1 MFQDLTSLVV
11 DLGSATSK
19 IGYGGDDAP
28 RLTPASYV
36 SHYDSAMISED
47 HSAYHIGDK

>member
-1 MFQDLTSLVV
+1 MFQDLTSLVI
-11 DLGSATSK
+11 DLGTARSR

-36 SHYDSAMISED
+36 SHYDNSMISEGQ
-47 HSAYHIGDK
+47 H